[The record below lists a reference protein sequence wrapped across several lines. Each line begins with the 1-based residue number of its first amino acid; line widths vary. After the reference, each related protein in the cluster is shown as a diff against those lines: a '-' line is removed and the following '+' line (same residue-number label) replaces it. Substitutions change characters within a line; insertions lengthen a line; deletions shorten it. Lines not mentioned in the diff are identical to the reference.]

1 MRSLPVL
8 LCVALALA
16 PALGCSGPKVP
27 EGPAP
32 TSQFAEANLVFGP
45 APDPTKPEVRPG
57 RLTCTVGL
65 IPAYKHKD
73 AADLALWIFPRESAS
88 GLNDSCDFANPA
100 LHGQRAPIISQ
111 SFTGE
116 GVLLHFSAIWPGGPQ
131 NQILAL
137 DVSRHGRRI
146 ARIFGTMQP

>member
-8 LCVALALA
+8 LCAAL
-16 PALGCSGPKVP
+16 ALGCSGPKVP
-27 EGPAP
+27 AGPAP

-45 APDPTKPEVRPG
+45 APDPAKPEVRPG

-73 AADLALWIFPRESAS
+73 AADLELWVFPRSSAG
-88 GLNDSCDFANPA
+88 GLNPSCDLSDPT
-100 LHGQRAPIISQ
+100 LHGQRAPILAQ

-116 GVLLHFSAIWPGGPQ
+116 GVLLHFTAAWPGGPE

-146 ARIFGTMQP
+146 TRIFGTMQP